1 MSMTDPIADF
11 LTRIRNAIHG
21 RKPRV
26 SIPASNMK
34 KRIAEILKQEG
45 YIENYRY
52 LSDNRQGVLE
62 LELKYRDDKESA
74 ILGLQ
79 RISKPGQR
87 RYVKKDDVPRV
98 RNGLGVAILTTSR
111 GVMTDREASRL
122 SVGGEVVCAIW

>member
-34 KRIAEILKQEG
+34 KRIAEILKREG

-52 LSDNRQGVLE
+52 LSDDRQGVLE
-62 LELKYRDDKESA
+62 LDLKYKDNESA
-74 ILGLQ
+74 ILGLE
-79 RISKPGQR
+79 RISRPGQR
-87 RYVKKDDVPRV
+87 RYVKKDEVPRV

-111 GVMTDREASRL
+111 GVMTDRDASRL